1 MIASMPTTCSA
12 NTRSRGTRH
21 PGWFTSLFTVEGDCV
36 LDPFAGSGTAALAA
50 KRLAETYVG
59 IAIVLQYGTEAEDR
73 LSRGDVGGSS
83 S

>member
-1 MIASMPTTCSA
+1 MAASMPTTCCA
-12 NTRSRGTRH
+12 NTTSRGTRH

-36 LDPFAGSGTAALAA
+36 LDPFAGLGTAALAA

-59 IAIVLQYGTEAEDR
+59 IAIVPEYSAEAEDR
-73 LSRGDVGGSS
+73 LSRGDFGGSS